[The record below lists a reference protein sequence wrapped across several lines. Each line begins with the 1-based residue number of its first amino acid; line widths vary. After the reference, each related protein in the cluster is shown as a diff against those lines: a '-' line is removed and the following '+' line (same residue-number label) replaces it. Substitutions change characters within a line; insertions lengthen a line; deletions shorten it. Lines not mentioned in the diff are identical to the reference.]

1 MATIAR
7 LVPSSY
13 TLSSTR
19 LSIADASNM
28 YTNTDSTTYA
38 TITNTYSSTS
48 SYYAYI
54 TGFNFSSVPDNAV
67 VSSIEIKLK
76 ASHSGGNTS
85 TIYGYTYNNGTATQI
100 SAAGSTTALETSATV
115 KTFSNTTIA
124 WDTLKGY
131 GSTFGIRINCRRSNR
146 NTQATFQIYGA
157 EIAVTYTVPVYHDVS
172 VSGDGTLDPTG
183 TTSVLEGD
191 PFVLHISGI
200 TPTVTDNN
208 VDVTSQLVQTT
219 EVTETSIP
227 NGNTNSGFT
236 LSNISNAYHDATNTT
251 YAQLQLAGSNTGTIY
266 FDMSD
271 ISIPSGASITGVTA
285 SATLQYNRN
294 NSTSGFTASCQ
305 MYAGSSA
312 KGSSTSVVSSGSSDV
327 ARTTFTLSPGSSWT
341 ATEINSARF
350 YITATNSAR
359 STVRYLYVYGVS
371 FNITYESSGV
381 TYIYTISSVTADHTI
396 VVSAGSAS
404 DKIYFKTDGSESLV
418 NSVFC
423 ADVSTNTTFQV
434 DLTGFSVGDI
444 CKVTNELY
452 VVNSG
457 RTEHIESIVHSFT
470 WTGQSY
476 TYDTK
481 NGGQDGYTLTITPTT
496 LKLQTTYGW
505 GIYARGDQNYDNYIR
520 FYKVTGG
527 WVPSTKVYKKVNGSW
542 VEQSD
547 LTTVFDTNT
556 NYVKG
561 N

>member
-1 MATIAR
+1 MATTAR

-13 TLSSTR
+13 TLSSTY
-19 LSIADASNM
+19 LTISSASNM
-28 YTNTDSTTYA
+28 YTNTGSTTYA
-38 TITNTYSSTS
+38 TVTNTRSGTS
-48 SYYAYI
+48 SYYLYI
-54 TGFNFSSVPDNAV
+54 TGFNFNSIPNNAI
-67 VSSIEIKLK
+67 VSAIEIKLK
-76 ASHSGGNTS
+76 ASHTGGNTS
-85 TIYGYTYNNGTATQI
+85 TIYGYTYNNGTATKI
-100 SAAGSTTALETSATV
+100 SSAGSTTALENTANV
-115 KTFSNTTIA
+115 KTFTNTTIS

-131 GSTFGIRINCRRSNR
+131 GSTFGIRINCRRSSR

-251 YAQLQLAGSNTGTIY
+251 YAQLQLAGRSTGTIY

-294 NSTSGFTASCQ
+294 NSSSGFTASCQ

-312 KGSSTSVVSSGSSDV
+312 KGSGTSVVSSGGSDV
-327 ARTTFTLSPGSSWT
+327 AKTTFTLSPGSSWT

-350 YITATNSAR
+350 YITATNNAS
-359 STVRYLYVYGVS
+359 STARYLYVYGVS

-381 TYIYTISSVTADHTI
+381 IYIYTISSVTADHTI

-404 DKIYFKTDGSESLV
+404 DKIYFKTGGTETLIGQVVV
-418 NSVFC
+418 N
-423 ADVSTNTTFQV
+423 DMTPGQTVSV
-434 DLTGFSVGDI
+434 DLSDFSVGDI
-444 CKVTNELY
+444 CKVTNKIYSLREG
-452 VVNSG
+452 VAQ
-457 RTEHIESIVHSFT
+457 HQESIVHSFT
-470 WTGQSY
+470 WTGQAY

-481 NGGQDGYTLTITPTT
+481 NGGINGYTLVITPSSLTISS
-496 LKLQTTYGW
+496 TYYG
-505 GIYARGDQNYDNYIR
+505 GVCAYGDSGYDPYVR

-527 WVPSTKVYKKVNGSW
+527 WVAATKVYKKVNGSW